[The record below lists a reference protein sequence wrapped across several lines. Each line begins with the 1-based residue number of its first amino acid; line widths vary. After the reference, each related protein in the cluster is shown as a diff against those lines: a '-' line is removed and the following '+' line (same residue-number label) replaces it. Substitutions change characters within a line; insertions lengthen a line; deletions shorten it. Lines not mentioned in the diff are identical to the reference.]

1 MIYFF
6 IALFFSSL
14 IVVTFKLIDRFRL
27 HLLTVVFLN
36 YVAAASL
43 GLSSTYCFFTTYN
56 ISDLGWFPFALTGGL
71 LFIITFILM
80 GVSTRH
86 AGLAIT
92 SVAGKMSVVIPVAMG
107 FLLLSE
113 RPTLFKVSGIFLA
126 LMAFYLVFGLRNDTA
141 QGTKKHLSI
150 YPVLLFFS
158 TGLGDSLIKY
168 AQVQAIGSDFLPFLT
183 VIFGVCLLLGIL
195 LLGYQKAWRENNF
208 NWKNLLA
215 GVALGSFNW
224 YSTVFLL
231 QAMQS
236 MEASVIF
243 PAFNAGIV
251 AIASL
256 SGTLLF
262 GEKLRPL
269 NWLGIVM
276 AIAATLIV
284 ASS

>member
-14 IVVTFKLIDRFRL
+14 IVITFKLIVRFRL
-27 HLLTVVFLN
+27 QLLPVVFVN
-36 YVAAASL
+36 YITATLL
-43 GLSSTYCFFTTYN
+43 GLSSTHAFFVGQN
-56 ISDLGWFPFALTGGL
+56 LVKLGWFPYALAGGL
-71 LFIITFILM
+71 LFIITFLLM
-80 GVSTRH
+80 GISTRH

-113 RPTLFKVSGIFLA
+113 RPTPLKVSGIFMA
-126 LMAFYLVFGLRNDTA
+126 LMAFYFVFGIRKDTSPETRH
-141 QGTKKHLSI
+141 QLSI
-150 YPVLLFFS
+150 FPLLLFLS

-168 AQVQAIGSDFLPFLT
+168 AQVHAIGNDFLPFLT
-183 VIFGVCLLLGIL
+183 VVFGVCLLLGIL
-195 LLGYQKAWRENNF
+195 LLGYQNAWNNENR

-243 PAFNAGIV
+243 PAFNAGMV

-269 NWLGIVM
+269 NWLGIFM
-276 AIAATLIV
+276 AIAATLLV
-284 ASS
+284 AGT